1 MQILDTNIISYASKG
16 DQKYLVEGE
25 AISSITASEFLEIQ
39 SSNPRRA
46 NYYVPI
52 LSANHRSCLPFSSML
67 SRRDRPYSKSTTDS
81 VVFSFSAD
89 YPSLIEYSNLAI
101 SLAINNQDS
110 QLFYSSIRTLSKEK
124 HKVIKGRFDF
134 ILRHHISC
142 IPLNQDIIS
151 NAHELLSK
159 FKQSHNLKDNFRN
172 SWNDVMI
179 LSTAMVSS
187 TTLVTKDTEL
197 NRFAASAYPCK
208 CKTDG
213 DTVILDFSI
222 GEKREAVSKQDS
234 KGYINR
240 GWAASFRKYGN
251 VTP

>member
-1 MQILDTNIISYASKG
+1 MPILDTNIISNVSKG
-16 DQKYLVEGE
+16 HQKYLVEGE
-25 AISSITASEFLEIQ
+25 AISSIAAIEFLEI
-39 SSNPRRA
+39 RRA

-52 LSANHRSCLPFSSML
+52 LSAKHML
-67 SRRDRPYSKSTTDS
+67 SMTDHPYSKSTTDS
-81 VVFSFSAD
+81 VVFSFGAD
-89 YPSLIEYSNLAI
+89 YPSFIEYSNLAI
-101 SLAINNQDS
+101 SLAINNQNS
-110 QLFYSSIRTLSKEK
+110 QLFYSSIRTLSKERR
-124 HKVIKGRFDF
+124 KVIKDRFDF
-134 ILRHHISC
+134 LLRHHISC

-159 FKQSHNLKDNFRN
+159 FKQSHNLKDDFRN
-172 SWNDVMI
+172 SWNDLMI

-187 TTLVTKDTEL
+187 TALVTGDTEL
-197 NRFAASAYPCK
+197 NRFAASEYPCE

-240 GWAASFRKYGN
+240 GWDASFRKYGN

>member
-1 MQILDTNIISYASKG
+1 MPILDTNIIISYVSKG

-25 AISSITASEFLEIQ
+25 AISSITAIEFLKI
-39 SSNPRRA
+39 RRA

-52 LSANHRSCLPFSSML
+52 LSAKHML
-67 SRRDRPYSKSTTDS
+67 SRRDHPYPYSKSTTDS
-81 VVFSFSAD
+81 VLFNFGAD

-101 SLAINNQDS
+101 SLAINNRDS
-110 QLFYSSIRTLSKEK
+110 QLFYSSIRTRSKQQITKEDRK
-124 HKVIKGRFDF
+124 EIKGRFDF
-134 ILRHHISC
+134 ILRHDISC

-172 SWNDVMI
+172 SWNDLMI

-187 TTLVTKDTEL
+187 TTLVTGDTEL
-197 NRFAASAYPCK
+197 NRFAASAYPCE

-222 GEKREAVSKQDS
+222 GEKMETVSKQDN